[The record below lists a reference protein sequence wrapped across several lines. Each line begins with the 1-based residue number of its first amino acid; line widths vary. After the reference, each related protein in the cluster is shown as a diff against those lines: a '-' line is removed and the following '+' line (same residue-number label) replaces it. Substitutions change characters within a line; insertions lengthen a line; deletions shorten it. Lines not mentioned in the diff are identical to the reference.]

1 MDVLLSSF
9 STTFMSHAP
18 RPRRGTPQPG
28 PQDYA
33 AVPQSP
39 RSAINHPSSSQ
50 HVQNPQYV
58 QQPPTRTPSA
68 NSNQHHSMQA
78 GRGAIAM
85 GVASGTI
92 GAGYGPYSV
101 RILYRFH
108 SLEHTEHLRSTTQTA
123 PEMLVFITPRDLVLY
138 IQNNL

>member
-1 MDVLLSSF
+1 
-9 STTFMSHAP
+9 
-18 RPRRGTPQPG
+18 
-28 PQDYA
+28 
-33 AVPQSP
+33 
-39 RSAINHPSSSQ
+39 
-50 HVQNPQYV
+50 
-58 QQPPTRTPSA
+58 
-68 NSNQHHSMQA
+68 MQA